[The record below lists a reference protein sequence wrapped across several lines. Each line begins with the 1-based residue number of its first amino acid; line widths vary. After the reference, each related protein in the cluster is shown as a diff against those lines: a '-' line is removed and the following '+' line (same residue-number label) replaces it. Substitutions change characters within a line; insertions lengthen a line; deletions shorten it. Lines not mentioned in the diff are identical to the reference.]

1 MEFKSLSELVQ
12 VVDNQMATAF
22 YGNGGVIR
30 KRVIKVLASIIG
42 ASLYMITLVAKNI
55 WKNRFVKTCDV
66 DSLDGFGAEYCL
78 PHKPPVY
85 ATGFVKVSVEGS
97 GSVNIPTGTFFVD
110 SEVTKMEY
118 QTISDE
124 TVVNGSKIR
133 VVSAIAGS
141 ESNISSGTKL
151 QFRDT
156 TPDGVSDEVEVVG
169 DGIVGGRSVD
179 VVIDGETQQWG
190 ETPEEYRS
198 RLQNRVQNP
207 PQGGSKNDYRQWALR
222 FNFVNEVYVVP
233 HVPHVNSVVVA
244 LANFANESSP
254 ALTDDQVEEVDG
266 YINAD
271 DRRYVTADVRV
282 ISVTPVDFEIS
293 ATVVPY
299 TDSVRES
306 VNSALVAVLRKIE
319 PGSAAISFDDV
330 RVDVLANS
338 SAEKFFIGSVIKGTN
353 SVNEFKMELDLSGA
367 NKKAEVANVKLN
379 LVNGEI

>member
-1 MEFKSLSELVQ
+1 VEFKSLSELVQ
-12 VVDNQMATAF
+12 VVENQMATAF
-22 YGNGGVIR
+22 YGSGGVIR
-30 KRVIKVLASIIG
+30 KRVINVLASIIG
-42 ASLYMITLVAKNI
+42 ASLYMLTLVAKNI

-97 GSVNIPTGTFFVD
+97 GSVNIPAGTFFVD

-118 QTISDE
+118 QTIGDE
-124 TVVNGSKIR
+124 SVVNGSEIR
-133 VVSAIAGS
+133 VVAAIAGS

-151 QFRDT
+151 QFRDS
-156 TPDGVSDEVEVVG
+156 TPDGASDEVEVVG

-222 FNFVNEVYVVP
+222 FNFVNEAYVVP

-244 LANFANESSP
+244 LANFANKSSP
-254 ALTDDQVEEVDG
+254 ALTADQVEEVNG
-266 YINAD
+266 YINAE

-282 ISVTPVDFEIS
+282 ISVTSVPFKIN
-293 ATVVPY
+293 ATVAPY

-319 PGSAAISFDDV
+319 PGSAAVSFDDV
-330 RVDVLANS
+330 RIEVLANS
-338 SAEKFFIGSVIKGTN
+338 SAEKFFIGSVIKDGS
-353 SVNEFKMELDLSGA
+353 SVNEFKMDLDISGT
-367 NKKAEVANVKLN
+367 NKKAEVADVKLT
-379 LVNGEI
+379 LVNGEV